1 MQIQQ
6 VIVTGQNHV
15 ELQDVEF
22 NERLGPD
29 EFLVETECTFIS
41 AGTELAN
48 YTGKDP
54 QVFLPGSWCAYPWR
68 SGYANVGK
76 VTAVA
81 ENVTCVKLG
90 QRVFTCGPHASV
102 IKASQR
108 MMAIAVPDGMD
119 PAVAAA
125 SRMAGVA
132 TTAVTVAEIGMH
144 PWVVVFG
151 LGMVGNLAAQAF
163 RILGGRVIGV
173 DLMPDRRALA
183 ERCGIPVTV
192 GGTPEEVRQA
202 VADATGGAMA
212 DIAVEATGLSPVI
225 LQALGVTANLGQC
238 ILLGSPRTPFDGS
251 LTAVFS
257 EIHLRNIAVRGALEW
272 VLPEYP
278 PVATFGG
285 KTLPLLSHY
294 DKQAMIF
301 DWVKRGEMQIAPLIS
316 HRLPAWQVKEG
327 YDGLLQHPANY
338 TGVVLD
344 WQEGGK

>member
-6 VIVTGQNHV
+6 VIVTGQHQV

-22 NERLGPD
+22 DASLGPE
-29 EFLVETECTFIS
+29 EFLVATECTFIS

-48 YTGKDP
+48 YTGKEP
-54 QVFLPGSWCAYPWR
+54 QVFQPGAWCAYPWR
-68 SGYANVGK
+68 SGYANVGV
-76 VTAVA
+76 VTAVGP
-81 ENVTCVKLG
+81 NVTRVREG

-102 IKASQR
+102 IKGSQR
-108 MMAIAVPDGMD
+108 GMAIVVPDGMD

-125 SRMAGVA
+125 SRLAGVA
-132 TTAVTVAEIGMH
+132 TTAVAVAEIGLQ

-173 DLMPDRRALA
+173 DPMPERRALA
-183 ERCGIPVTV
+183 ARCGLPLTV
-192 GGTPEEVRQA
+192 GGPVEEVRQTIA
-202 VADATGGAMA
+202 EVTGGAMA
-212 DIAVEATGLSPVI
+212 DIVVEATGLSPVV

-238 ILLGSPRTPFDGS
+238 ILLGSPRAPFDGS

-257 EIHLRNIAVRGALEW
+257 EIHLRNLTLRGALEW
-272 VLPEYP
+272 ILPEYP

-294 DKQAMIF
+294 AKQAMIF
-301 DWVKRGEMQIAPLIS
+301 DWVQRGDLQVAPLIS
-316 HRLPAWQVKEG
+316 HRLPARQVKEG
-327 YDGLLQHPANY
+327 YDGLLQQPALY
-338 TGVVLD
+338 SGVVLT
-344 WQEGGK
+344 W

>member
-6 VIVTGQNHV
+6 VIVTGQNRV

-22 NERLGPD
+22 NANLEPD
-29 EFLVETECTFIS
+29 EFLVDTECTFIS

-48 YTGKDP
+48 YTGKEP
-54 QVFLPGSWCAYPWR
+54 QVFQPGSWCAYPWR

-76 VTAVA
+76 VTAVG
-81 ENVTCVKLG
+81 ESVTRVEVG

-108 MMAIAVPDGMD
+108 GMAIAVPDGMD
-119 PAVAAA
+119 PAVAVA

-132 TTAVTVAEIGMH
+132 TTAVVVAELGLH
-144 PWVVVFG
+144 PRVVIFG

-173 DLMPDRRALA
+173 DPMPERRALA

-192 GGTPEEVRQA
+192 GGTPEQVRQA
-202 VADATGGAMA
+202 VAEATNGAMA
-212 DIAVEATGLSPVI
+212 DISVEATGLSPVV

-238 ILLGSPRTPFDGS
+238 ILLGSPRAPLEGNLTP
-251 LTAVFS
+251 AFS
-257 EIHLRNIAVRGALEW
+257 AIHCRNITVRGALEW
-272 VLPEYP
+272 ILPEYT
-278 PVATFGG
+278 PVATYGG
-285 KTLPLLSHY
+285 KALPLLSHY

-301 DWVKRGEMQIAPLIS
+301 DWIQRGEMNIAPLIS
-316 HRLPAWQVKEG
+316 HRLPARQVKAG
-327 YDGLLQHPANY
+327 YDGLLQHPATY
-338 TGVVLD
+338 TGVVLE
-344 WQEGGK
+344 WKV

>member
-1 MQIQQ
+1 MRIQQ
-6 VIVTGQNHV
+6 VIVTGQNQV
-15 ELQDVEF
+15 ELRDIEL
-22 NERLGPD
+22 NESLGPD
-29 EFLVETECTFIS
+29 EFLVETECSFIS

-48 YTGKDP
+48 YTGKEP
-54 QVFLPGSWCAYPWR
+54 QVFQPGSWCAYPWR

-76 VTAVA
+76 VKAVG
-81 ENVTCVKLG
+81 ENVARVQVG
-90 QRVFTCGPHASV
+90 QRVFTSGAHASV
-102 IKASQR
+102 IKVSQQR
-108 MMAIAVPDGMD
+108 MVIAVPDGMD

-132 TTAVTVAEIGMH
+132 TTAVVVADLGLH

-173 DLMPDRRALA
+173 DPMPERRALA

-238 ILLGSPRTPFDGS
+238 ILLGSPRAPFDGS

-257 EIHLRNIAVRGALEW
+257 DIHLRNITVRGALEW
-272 VLPEYP
+272 ILPAYP
-278 PVATFGG
+278 PVGTSGG
-285 KTLPLLSHY
+285 KTLPLLSLY

-301 DWVKRGEMQIAPLIS
+301 DWVQRGEMQVAPLIS
-316 HRLPAWQVKEG
+316 HRLPARQVKEG
-327 YDGLLQHPANY
+327 YDGLLQHPETY
-338 TGVVLD
+338 TGVVLE
-344 WQEGGK
+344 WK

>member
-6 VIVTGQNHV
+6 VIVTGQNQV

-22 NERLGPD
+22 NERLRPD

-48 YTGKDP
+48 YTGKEP
-54 QVFLPGSWCAYPWR
+54 QVFQPGSWCAYPWR

-76 VTAVA
+76 VTAVG
-81 ENVTCVKLG
+81 ENVARVQLG
-90 QRVFTCGPHASV
+90 QRVFTCGAHASV
-102 IKASQR
+102 IKASQHR
-108 MMAIAVPDGMD
+108 MVSAVPDGMD
-119 PAVAAA
+119 PSVAAA

-132 TTAVTVAEIGMH
+132 TTAVVVADLCLH

-173 DLMPDRRALA
+173 DPMPERRALA

-202 VADATGGAMA
+202 VADATGGAMS

-238 ILLGSPRTPFDGS
+238 ILLGSPRAPFDGS

-257 EIHLRNIAVRGALEW
+257 DIHLRNITVRGALEW

-278 PVATFGG
+278 PVATSGR

-301 DWVKRGEMQIAPLIS
+301 DWVQRGEMQIAPLIS
-316 HRLPAWQVKEG
+316 HRLPARQVKEG
-327 YDGLLQHPANY
+327 YDGLLQHPESY
-338 TGVVLD
+338 SGVVLD
-344 WQEGGK
+344 WKA

>member
-6 VIVTGQNHV
+6 VIVTGQNQV
-15 ELQDVEF
+15 ELRDLELD
-22 NERLGPD
+22 ESLGPD

-48 YTGKDP
+48 YTGKEP
-54 QVFLPGSWCAYPWR
+54 QVFQPGSWCAYPWR

-76 VTAVA
+76 VTAVGEA
-81 ENVTCVKLG
+81 VTRVQVG
-90 QRVFTCGPHASV
+90 QRVFTCGAHASV

-108 MMAIAVPDGMD
+108 GMAIVVPDGMD

-125 SRMAGVA
+125 SRLAGVA
-132 TTAVTVAEIGMH
+132 TTSVAVAEIGLH

-173 DLMPDRRALA
+173 DPMPERRALA

-192 GGTPEEVRQA
+192 GGTPDEVRQA
-202 VADATGGAMA
+202 VAEATGGAMA
-212 DIAVEATGLSPVI
+212 DIAVEATGLSPVV
-225 LQALGVTANLGQC
+225 LQALGVTAKLGQC
-238 ILLGSPRTPFDGS
+238 ILLGSPRAPFDGN
-251 LTAVFS
+251 LTAAFS
-257 EIHLRNIAVRGALEW
+257 DIHLRNLTLRGALEW
-272 VLPEYP
+272 VLPEYAP
-278 PVATFGG
+278 TATFGG

-301 DWVKRGEMQIAPLIS
+301 DWVQRGDMQVAPLIS
-316 HRLPAWQVKEG
+316 HRLPARQVKEA
-327 YDGLLQHPANY
+327 YDGLLHHPEIY
-338 TGVVLD
+338 SGVVLD
-344 WQEGGK
+344 WKA